1 MGLNFLAYFFS
12 ADMTKLYSQ
21 YDLVFYL
28 NFEGFI
34 FLKKRFFIQARQIH
48 FKCRQSKNYV
58 WVAMVNVSYSYIFS
72 LVCYW
77 YPKPF
82 WNTYFGVAPC
92 DYFNMSSRISISKL
106 NKRYTVTNK
115 KNFDLQAPRLNWPI
129 IKDVFYYV
137 VVLFTIYTVKTWNS
151 VKENLFTLDR
161 DGEIWILQIMQ

>member
-1 MGLNFLAYFFS
+1 
-12 ADMTKLYSQ
+12 
-21 YDLVFYL
+21 
-28 NFEGFI
+28 
-34 FLKKRFFIQARQIH
+34 
-48 FKCRQSKNYV
+48 
-58 WVAMVNVSYSYIFS
+58 
-72 LVCYW
+72 
-77 YPKPF
+77 
-82 WNTYFGVAPC
+82 
-92 DYFNMSSRISISKL
+92 MSSRISISKL